1 MGYITKF
8 GTLWGA
14 IPQTA
19 GRVFWV
25 APAADYTVEGRSY
38 SASDENDGLSPERAC
53 RTMNYV
59 FDNLVSANV
68 GDVVVLLP
76 GNHIPQNTAGT
87 ATSLAMDTAG
97 VTLTGLPGGVGNF
110 TRQKT
115 AIVGTTLAGDQAINV
130 TAANCEIAHLH
141 FVPVTTDSAIDAS
154 ADADYLHIHDCSFDM
169 ATAAAN
175 TGTIGIDFIGA
186 ASDALI
192 QNCYFHSD
200 GAQGPAIVAG
210 ATVGC
215 IVQGCIFL
223 ASAGTWANVMTQAA
237 AGRRLIVRGCLW
249 DATSAT
255 ITAGCLGTTGGD
267 VDQAFFVDN
276 RNSVGVTKMVDG
288 YDGGDAVIAVNY
300 IGTLGGGTGGTLVT
314 ATT

>member
-1 MGYITKF
+1 MGYLTKY
-8 GTLWGA
+8 GTAWGA

-19 GRVFWV
+19 GRVIWV

-38 SASDENDGLSPERAC
+38 TASDENDGLSPERAL
-53 RTMNYV
+53 RTINRAM
-59 FDNLVSANV
+59 DNVVSANV

-76 GNHIPQNTAGT
+76 GNHVPQNTAGT
-87 ATSLAMDTAG
+87 ATSIAMNTAG
-97 VTLTGLPGGVGNF
+97 VTLMGLPGGTGNF

-169 ATAAAN
+169 ATAAAD

-186 ASDALI
+186 ASDVLI

-200 GAQGPAIVAG
+200 GAQGAAIVAG

-215 IVQGCIFL
+215 IIQGCIFL
-223 ASAGTWANVMTQAA
+223 ASAGTWVSCITQAA
-237 AGRRLIVRGCLW
+237 AGRRLIVRANEFN
-249 DATSAT
+249 ATSAT
-255 ITAGCLGTTGGD
+255 ITNGCLGTTSGD
-267 VDQAFFVDN
+267 VDQAYFTMN
-276 RNSVGVTKMVDG
+276 HNSVGVTKMVDG

-300 IGTLGGGTGGTLVT
+300 IGTIGTGSGGTLVT
-314 ATT
+314 VTT